1 MKKII
6 IYSAAAL
13 FSFCS
18 CGDSFLDLKPTNQIL
33 ETEYYHTEDEITQAL
48 VAAYQPLQWQDCS
61 FANQHHS
68 FAMVSDVMGGDVR
81 AGGGG
86 TSDFPHFHLMRG
98 FKATPEIICNSLWR
112 VLYSGV
118 NRANIVIDKVGGV
131 SDLSQEKKD
140 RIQSEALTLRAFY
153 YYWLWKLWGNIPYYA
168 KNLDSAPFV
177 APQLKADEIYNKII
191 DDLEVVLEGT
201 KLPKSVSDDL
211 LGRVTRP
218 MAQMLK
224 ASAVLYKGDESRYQS
239 VLSDMREIINGHQ
252 FDLVDD
258 FAGIWEESG
267 EWSKESIW
275 EINYIE
281 TGNRGWEPNILRVGG
296 TVYPQ
301 TIGINGLRNSKYY
314 QDGWGFGPVEPALY
328 NAYEEGDIRRDG
340 GILSWEVYHQ
350 KDPAAT
356 YEPRYDNSGFFNLKY
371 MPRVGSNDQNTGDK
385 IVNHNNN
392 FRVFRYA
399 ETLMNAA
406 ELIVR
411 AGGDLGEAKKY
422 LSQIRSRAF
431 ARQGNHEIEPTLDNI
446 LNERRLEFA
455 LEGHR
460 FWDLVRFGKAESV
473 LGAKGYAPN
482 KKYLPIPAAEVDKSM
497 GTLLQNPY

>member
-1 MKKII
+1 MKKILL
-6 IYSAAAL
+6 YSTIAL
-13 FSFCS
+13 FSLS
-18 CGDSFLDLKPTNQIL
+18 GCGDSFLDLKPTNQIL
-33 ETEYYHTEDEITQAL
+33 ENEYYYTEGEIMQAL

-61 FANQHHS
+61 FSNQHHS

-86 TSDFPHFHLMRG
+86 TSDFPHFHLMRE

-118 NRANIVIDKVGGV
+118 NRANIVIGKVGGV
-131 SDLSQEKKD
+131 SDLSQEKADCIK
-140 RIQSEALTLRAFY
+140 SEATVLRAFY
-153 YYWLWKLWGNIPYYA
+153 YYWLWKLWGNIPYYD
-168 KNLDSAPFV
+168 KNLDTAPYIV
-177 APQLKADEIYNKII
+177 AQLKADEIYDKII
-191 DDLEVVLEGT
+191 NDLEVALEGS
-201 KLPKSVSDDL
+201 KLPDKVSEDL

-224 ASAVLYKGDESRYQS
+224 ASAILYQKDESRYKS
-239 VLSDMREIINGHQ
+239 ALEDMRGIIRSGQ

-258 FAGIWEESG
+258 FSGIWEETG
-267 EWSKESIW
+267 EWCKESIW

-281 TGNRGWEPNILRVGG
+281 TGNRGWEPNILSVGG

-328 NAYEEGDIRRDG
+328 NAYEESDTRRDG
-340 GILSWEVYHQ
+340 GILSWDVYHQ
-350 KDPAAT
+350 KDPEAT
-356 YEPRYDNSGFFNLKY
+356 YDPRYDNTGFFNLKY
-371 MPRVGSNDQNTGDK
+371 MPRIGSNDQNTGDK

-392 FRVFRYA
+392 FRVYRYS

-411 AGGDLGEAKKY
+411 IGGDTSEAKRY
-422 LSQIRSRAF
+422 LSQIRDRAF
-431 ARQGNHEIEPTLDNI
+431 AHKGIYEIEPTLDNI

-460 FWDLVRFGKAESV
+460 FWDLVRFGKAEEI

-497 GTLLQNPY
+497 GTLEQNPY

>member
-1 MKKII
+1 MKKTLLYGAI
-6 IYSAAAL
+6 AL
-13 FSFCS
+13 FSLS
-18 CGDSFLDLKPTNQIL
+18 GCGDSFLDLKPTNQIL
-33 ETEYYHTEDEITQAL
+33 EEEYYHTEDEIMQAL

-61 FANQHHS
+61 FSNQHHS
-68 FAMVSDVMGGDVR
+68 FAMVSDVMGGDIR

-86 TSDFPHFHLMRG
+86 TSDFPHFHLMRE

-118 NRANIVIDKVGGV
+118 NRANIVIDKVAGV
-131 SDLSQEKKD
+131 SDLSQDKKS
-140 RIQSEALTLRAFY
+140 RIKSEAMTLRAFY
-153 YYWLWKLWGNIPYYA
+153 YYWLWKLWGNIPYYD
-168 KNLDSAPFV
+168 KNLDAAPYV
-177 APQLKADEIYNKII
+177 AVQLKADEVYNHVIG
-191 DDLEVVLEGT
+191 DLETALEGN
-201 KLPKSVSDDL
+201 KLPESVNDDL

-224 ASAVLYKGDESRYQS
+224 AAAILYQNDDARYLSA
-239 VLSDMREIINGHQ
+239 LSDMREIIGSNQ

-258 FAGIWEESG
+258 FAGIWEETG
-267 EWSKESIW
+267 EWCKESIW

-281 TGNRGWEPNILRVGG
+281 TGNRGWEPNILAAGG

-340 GILSWEVYHQ
+340 SILSWDVYHQ
-350 KDPAAT
+350 KDPGAT
-356 YEPRYDNSGFFNLKY
+356 YDPRYDNTGFFNLKY
-371 MPRVGSNDQNTGDK
+371 MPRIGSNDQNTGDK

-411 AGGDLGEAKKY
+411 TGGDLNEAKRY
-422 LSQIRSRAF
+422 LSKIRSRAF
-431 ARQGNHEIEPTLDNI
+431 AHQSAHDIEPTLENI
-446 LNERRLEFA
+446 LKERRLEFA

-460 FWDLVRFGKAESV
+460 FWDLVRFGKAEEV
-473 LGAKGYAPN
+473 LGAKGYTPN
-482 KKYLPIPAAEVDKSM
+482 KKHLPIPAAEVDKSM
-497 GTLLQNPY
+497 GTLTQNPY